1 MFPCVNTKKQP
12 VKYTRIE
19 KRLLIQKKFVVLQFE
34 KSSLGT
40 LSFYSDTIEQ
50 RPIKFVKLGTKV
62 TGVIEGESPLFI
74 CSYSIL

>member
-34 KSSLGT
+34 KEFFGHVEFLLRYHRAKT
-40 LSFYSDTIEQ
+40 D
-50 RPIKFVKLGTKV
+50 
-62 TGVIEGESPLFI
+62 
-74 CSYSIL
+74 